1 MGWFKKVMVSLH
13 CRRCG
18 KDFGLDGFHSWGKRG
33 RNDPEEEGD
42 YCFETTHIPQEIMI
56 LMRTL
61 SCRDWI
67 LVTIDRAV
75 CIAEV
80 KRFLYPP
87 LPKVR

>member
-1 MGWFKKVMVSLH
+1 M
-13 CRRCG
+13 
-18 KDFGLDGFHSWGKRG
+18 RG
-33 RNDPEEEGD
+33 RNDPEVEGD
-42 YCFETTHIPQEIMI
+42 YCFETTLFLGMSMI
-56 LMRTL
+56 LMKTL